1 MPANPHWN
9 PANQP
14 QLAGQLAFARWLEAH
29 RLAIGIGLLA
39 MLAIGLFGYY
49 PLIVD
54 EWPRLDEWQRA
65 AIWVGDLAA
74 VIVVIQ
80 WSLSRAKGPI
90 ELFSREE
97 MVHVKRRLRWIVLT
111 LLFSLAIDLGNTL
124 YAIYSEKLASEQ
136 SVQATATVT
145 NVTAIPWEPVMHYR
159 LNLEFQDAGGITQ
172 NGLIVFTKKRQ
183 GYPSWV
189 EAPVRQ
195 ALDRGQTG
203 FPMAIRYDPKRPAR
217 VWGAGEHW
225 NRGQALA
232 YAFAL
237 VHLFQ
242 IVVVGAFG
250 VGILFTKD
258 FHPTPASLAVMP
270 MLALLVEACVV
281 LLFGPLYRIRGF

>member
-1 MPANPHWN
+1 MAATSDWN
-9 PANQP
+9 PARQP
-14 QLAGQLAFARWLEAH
+14 QLEGQLAFARWLEAH
-29 RLAIGIGLLA
+29 RLAIGIGLLT

-54 EWPRLDEWQRA
+54 EWPRLEEWQRA

-80 WSLSRAKGPI
+80 WSLSRAKGPV

-111 LLFSLAIDLGNTL
+111 LLFSLAIDVAGTL
-124 YAIYSEKLASEQ
+124 YAIYTEKFASEQ
-136 SVQATATVT
+136 STLATATVT
-145 NVTAIPWEPVMHYR
+145 NVTAIPWKPVMHYR
-159 LNLEFQDAGGITQ
+159 LNLEFQDAGGITH
-172 NGLIVFTKKRQ
+172 NGLIVFTKKRE

-195 ALDRGQTG
+195 ALEQGQTG
-203 FPMAIRYDPKRPAR
+203 FPMAIRYDPNRHAR

-232 YAFAL
+232 YAFAM
-237 VHLFQ
+237 VHMFQ
-242 IVVVGAFG
+242 IVIVGVFG
-250 VGILFTKD
+250 VGILFAKD

-270 MLALLVEACVV
+270 MLALLVEAGVV